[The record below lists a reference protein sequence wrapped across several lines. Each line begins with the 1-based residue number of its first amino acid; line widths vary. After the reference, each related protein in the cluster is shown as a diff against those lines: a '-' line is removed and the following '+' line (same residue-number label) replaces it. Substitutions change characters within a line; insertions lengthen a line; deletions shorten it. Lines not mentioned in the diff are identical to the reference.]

1 MKYLTF
7 KKFKG
12 NISVN
17 ILKMDVFLMFKG
29 KKIKLRA
36 YKSTEVERVLSLIE
50 ENNLRDT
57 LSIGTIFPLS
67 YEFQKNFMEKN
78 LAPNGELFNFAIED
92 LESNNYIGG
101 CGINSLDRKNSVATI
116 GLWIGKE
123 YHGHGFGSDTLRVL
137 CKFLFEEMNI
147 HKIKLNY
154 FEFNKA
160 ARKCYEAVGFKEE
173 GRNRKEL
180 YRYGKYYDTINM
192 GLFKEELK

>member
-12 NISVN
+12 NIGVN
-17 ILKMDVFLMFKG
+17 ILKMEVFLMFKG